1 MRKPMSRSESLM
13 MLGLSMEEA
22 IKALIY
28 YYQGLRWIKNIDYQD
43 KLQDEMDKFVEYLVQ
58 QPKKNVNNFVAFV
71 KDKYFAKDGEE
82 VDDQEFNRRWYQA
95 YRVLSVQ

>member
-1 MRKPMSRSESLM
+1 MRKPMSRTESLM

-22 IKALIY
+22 TKALIY
-28 YYQGLRWIKNIDYQD
+28 YDQGLRWIKNIDYHD
-43 KLQDEMDKFVEYLVQ
+43 KLQDELDKFVEYLVQ
-58 QPKKNVNNFVAFV
+58 QPKKNVNKFVAFV

-95 YRVLSVQ
+95 YKVLSVQ

>member
-1 MRKPMSRSESLM
+1 MRKPMNRTESLM
-13 MLGLSMEEA
+13 ILSLSMEEA
-22 IKALIY
+22 TKALIY
-28 YYQGLRWIKNIDYQD
+28 YDQGLRWIKNIDHQD

-58 QPKKNVNNFVAFV
+58 QPQKNVNKFVAFV

-95 YRVLSVQ
+95 YRVLSV